1 MAWGGTSCRSHPPIG
16 WSTSHWLLLAPSES
30 PQGPVCM
37 AVPSEVQTW
46 TALPPPP
53 TSASVWMNNY
63 LEIIF
68 LGLKR
73 GWEQM
78 GCELGIW
85 GWGKVSAPPSPT
97 SWPFKRPSQVWGP
110 CHRPGGKCGRH
121 MMDQEEEKSQG
132 VSDVLDKAG
141 SPDQEGFFNLLSHV
155 QGDRMEEQRCSLQA
169 GPGQTPESRELGMMQ
184 GWGRRWGGGCCL
196 RSMQAGMQGFWGLVD
211 LGTQG
216 GEYHVSPFGVYIHDH
231 LSLLQAEGGPAPE
244 MDNLM
249 DMLAD
254 TQGRRM
260 DDQRVTINSLP
271 GFQPIG
277 PKDGMQK
284 RPGTLSPQPLL
295 TPQDPAALSFRRNSS
310 PQPQTQAP

>member
-1 MAWGGTSCRSHPPIG
+1 MAERE
-16 WSTSHWLLLAPSES
+16 AP
-30 PQGPVCM
+30 G
-37 AVPSEVQTW
+37 
-46 TALPPPP
+46 ALQD
-53 TSASVWMNNY
+53 
-63 LEIIF
+63 L
-68 LGLKR
+68 R
-73 GWEQM
+73 G
-78 GCELGIW
+78 
-85 GWGKVSAPPSPT
+85 
-97 SWPFKRPSQVWGP
+97 
-110 CHRPGGKCGRH
+110 
-121 MMDQEEEKSQG
+121 
-132 VSDVLDKAG
+132 G

-184 GWGRRWGGGCCL
+184 GRE
-196 RSMQAGMQGFWGLVD
+196 D
-211 LGTQG
+211 
-216 GEYHVSPFGVYIHDH
+216 
-231 LSLLQAEGGPAPE
+231 GPAPE

-249 DMLAD
+249 DMLAN

>member
-1 MAWGGTSCRSHPPIG
+1 MSSALQRDKPVDRNWMACLGTS
-16 WSTSHWLLLAPSES
+16 STLLFCTGFFLFPTES
-30 PQGPVCM
+30 PQGP
-37 AVPSEVQTW
+37 
-46 TALPPPP
+46 
-53 TSASVWMNNY
+53 
-63 LEIIF
+63 
-68 LGLKR
+68 
-73 GWEQM
+73 
-78 GCELGIW
+78 
-85 GWGKVSAPPSPT
+85 
-97 SWPFKRPSQVWGP
+97 
-110 CHRPGGKCGRH
+110 
-121 MMDQEEEKSQG
+121 
-132 VSDVLDKAG
+132 AG

-169 GPGQTPESRELGMMQ
+169 GPGQTPESQ
-184 GWGRRWGGGCCL
+184 
-196 RSMQAGMQGFWGLVD
+196 
-211 LGTQG
+211 
-216 GEYHVSPFGVYIHDH
+216 
-231 LSLLQAEGGPAPE
+231 GGPAPE

-260 DDQRVTINSLP
+260 DDQRVTVNSLP